1 MSSKQNDMNNQ
12 IPPPPVQM
20 MQMITGFW
28 TSCCIYSAAKL
39 DIADHLKD
47 KPQTADQLAEATHS
61 DACALYRVLRA
72 LSGVGVF
79 KENVQGQFE
88 LTPLGSTLQS
98 DTPGSMKAMAIAQL
112 GDHFNAWGNL
122 MYSIKTGQI
131 SFDNIEGMSVW
142 KYYELHPEEG
152 VNFMK
157 AMSGLTG
164 AVIQHVLPV
173 YDFTGLETIVDVGGG
188 NGALLMAVLDKA
200 PQAKG
205 IVFDE
210 EYVVEETRKILKA
223 KGYDKRCDTAAG
235 SFFDFIPANAD
246 AYLMKLV
253 LHDWNDEQCVQILTH
268 CYKAMKR
275 GSKLLVLDAVIPEGN
290 EPHPGKFMDINMLAM
305 TGGRERTEKEFAYL
319 FGRVGLELSRV
330 VPTHSPMVSIV
341 EVIKN

>member
-1 MSSKQNDMNNQ
+1 MNH
-12 IPPPPVQM
+12 PTAPPPVQM

-39 DIADHLKD
+39 NIADHLKD
-47 KPQTADQLAEATHS
+47 GPQTADQLAETTHS
-61 DACALYRVLRA
+61 DAGALYRVLRA
-72 LSGVGVF
+72 LSSVGVF
-79 KENVQGQFE
+79 RENAQGEFE

-152 VNFMK
+152 VNFIK

-164 AVIQHVLPV
+164 AVIQHVLPA
-173 YDFTGLETIVDVGGG
+173 YDFSTFKTIVDIGGG
-188 NGALLMAVLDKA
+188 NGALLTAVLDKA
-200 PQAKG
+200 PQASG

-210 EYVVEETRKILKA
+210 EYVVEETKKLLKQ
-223 KGYDKRCDTAAG
+223 KGYDNRCGTAAG

-268 CYKAMKR
+268 CSNAMKPS
-275 GSKLLVLDAVIPEGN
+275 SKLLVLDAVIPEGN

-305 TGGRERTEKEFAYL
+305 TGGRERTEKEFAQL
-319 FGRVGLELSRV
+319 FAQAGLTLSRII
-330 VPTHSPMVSIV
+330 PTHSPMFSII
-341 EVIKN
+341 EVIKK